1 MTRGLTRGCHSPTGG
16 IGRRSRRSSGGMG
29 RGSLKSQGEWVA
41 GLAGSSC
48 WRQKLCISRRISG
61 LFSTCSRWNGS
72 RAGSSMSLIKQQ
84 KTASFYTPILL
95 SLSLS
100 FKTYPWSVPPRP
112 RRCRSTLPRKLT
124 RAAPF
129 ADAAGRAVAL
139 RVEPPTASRPFGLP
153 SFPRQCSA
161 AACGLRPGHPLRGF
175 PRSSRLPLPKSWPVR
190 GTIA

>member
-1 MTRGLTRGCHSPTGG
+1 
-16 IGRRSRRSSGGMG
+16 MG

-48 WRQKLCISRRISG
+48 WPQMLCISRRIFG
-61 LFSTCSRWNGS
+61 LLSTCSRWNGS
-72 RAGSSMSLIKQQ
+72 RAGSAMSLIRQQ

-112 RRCRSTLPRKLT
+112 HRCRSTLTRKLT

-129 ADAAGRAVAL
+129 ADAAGKAVAL

-153 SFPRQCSA
+153 SFPRQCPA
-161 AACGLRPGHPLRGF
+161 AACGLRRGHPLRGF
-175 PRSSRLPLPKSWPVR
+175 PRSGRLPLPQIVAPAGQHCLKGGQAAWWCSTTCAPWHVFGGLR
-190 GTIA
+190 